1 MRWFWPHAGALIH
14 AQRRHGLHPSTIVIP
29 SRTHGFEVYNHK
41 FYKPLTAG
49 QGGGTTGQYDM
60 DKTTVTMSRPG
71 RLFAIAATMLFVPG
85 MAHALG
91 LGNLTVY
98 SALNEPLKAEIRFTS
113 LSEKEFRTLDV
124 RLIRQP
130 QQFDGS
136 GLESAVPLLGIGI
149 TLLERRRGLYSLLL
163 QSEQPIR
170 EPFVR
175 LILEIE
181 WAGGRLVREL
191 ITLID
196 PRELRAPI
204 EEGMPEFPSVAKVG
218 DLGRRGSEASS
229 RADSKSAQT
238 ALTDKRPK
246 STPNT
251 EQAEVLTVQN
261 ARAPQPEI
269 PSAQEST
276 VETTVSELDV
286 ATIPTPESPPPTPSA
301 RVPIETQRRL
311 IQAEIENWA
320 KQHGLSV
327 DKEPRESVVSDVDV
341 ETLPHDDIA
350 TKTLEVNV
358 DRPIPNEM
366 PEAASLSTQASNGG
380 LLERDLLMVF
390 IGLVVALILVAGGVL
405 IRIYVCRRRALSD
418 HVQRD
423 DESEAEVASQIEHV
437 SDDDV
442 ENLLEYGDRRSGHGR
457 RRQFIPVEV
466 ERRQGPR
473 RQQDRFAPALDPVG
487 TARANTMDETEV
499 YMACGHDE
507 NAELLLKEVLAKNPG
522 RQDLKVKL
530 LAIYQHRDDPKAF
543 DSLAKELYSNVD
555 PKSTGDD
562 DIGSISEKHVDEHL
576 TTKHAETASDFDRA
590 SEFDMPDNKSPE
602 AKDDDAMD
610 IDSLDSPDHKQRVDA
625 KIFEREMDALAMTIS
640 TNLDAGALHSELT
653 PANENLN
660 DATMENLQVN
670 DFAEIKQVVDR
681 SVDLLEADKSSDQ
694 DDTDQRQST
703 NAATDKPPRTSGK
716 RSGNKN
722 GKSTKSSAPEG
733 GEREDMPSS
742 QWKKPSTKID
752 LAKAYIAMGDAE
764 RARSILDEILE
775 ERDSRDG
782 TQG

>member
-1 MRWFWPHAGALIH
+1 
-14 AQRRHGLHPSTIVIP
+14 
-29 SRTHGFEVYNHK
+29 
-41 FYKPLTAG
+41 
-49 QGGGTTGQYDM
+49 
-60 DKTTVTMSRPG
+60 MSRPG
-71 RLFAIAATMLFVPG
+71 RLFAIAATMLFMPG
-85 MAHALG
+85 IAHALG

-136 GLESAVPLLGIGI
+136 GLESAAPLLGIGI
-149 TLLERRRGLYSLLL
+149 TLVERRRGLYSLLL
-163 QSEQPIR
+163 QSAQPIR

-175 LILEIE
+175 LILEID

-218 DLGRRGSEASS
+218 DLGRRDSEASS

-238 ALTDKRPK
+238 ALTDKPHK

-251 EQAEVLTVQN
+251 EQAEVLTEKN
-261 ARAPQPEI
+261 ASAPQPET

-286 ATIPTPESPPPTPSA
+286 STIPTPESLPPTPSA

-358 DRPIPNEM
+358 DRPIPNEA
-366 PEAASLSTQASNGG
+366 PEAASLSTQTSNGG
-380 LLERDLLMVF
+380 LLGRDLLMVF

-405 IRIYVCRRRALSD
+405 IRIYVRRHRALS
-418 HVQRD
+418 HHAQRD
-423 DESEAEVASQIEHV
+423 DEVEFEVASQIEHV

-466 ERRQGPR
+466 ERRQEPR
-473 RQQDRFAPALDPVG
+473 RQQDRFAPVLDPVA

-507 NAELLLKEVLAKNPG
+507 NAELLLKEALAKNPG

-543 DSLAKELYSNVD
+543 DSLAKELYSNVY
-555 PKSTGDD
+555 PKRTGDD
-562 DIGSISEKHVDEHL
+562 DIGSTSEKHVDEDL
-576 TTKHAETASDFDRA
+576 TTKHAETVSDFDL
-590 SEFDMPDNKSPE
+590 SIEFDTSDSKSAE
-602 AKDDDAMD
+602 AKNDDAMG
-610 IDSLDSPDHKQRVDA
+610 IDSLDSPDGKQKVDA
-625 KIFEREMDALAMTIS
+625 KIFEHEIDALAMTIS

-660 DATMENLQVN
+660 DATMEDLQVN
-670 DFAEIKQVVDR
+670 DFADIKQVVDR
-681 SVDLLEADKSSDQ
+681 GVDLLEADKGSDQ
-694 DDTDQRQST
+694 DDTDQPQST
-703 NAATDKPPRTSGK
+703 NAATDKPPRKSGK

-722 GKSTKSSAPEG
+722 SKSTKSSIPEG
-733 GEREDMPSS
+733 GEQEDMPSS
-742 QWKKPSTKID
+742 QWKEPSTKID

-764 RARSILDEILE
+764 RARSILDEVLDE
-775 ERDSRDG
+775 WDSRDG

>member
-1 MRWFWPHAGALIH
+1 MC
-14 AQRRHGLHPSTIVIP
+14 
-29 SRTHGFEVYNHK
+29 
-41 FYKPLTAG
+41 
-49 QGGGTTGQYDM
+49 
-60 DKTTVTMSRPG
+60 KTTVTMSRPG

-98 SALNEPLKAEIRFTS
+98 TALNEPLKAEIRFTS

-130 QQFDGS
+130 QHFDGS
-136 GLESAVPLLGIGI
+136 GLESAAPVLGIGI
-149 TLLERRRGLYSLLL
+149 TLVERRRGLYSLLL

-218 DLGRRGSEASS
+218 DLGRRDSEASS

-238 ALTDKRPK
+238 ALTDKPHK

-251 EQAEVLTVQN
+251 EQAEVLTEKK
-261 ARAPQPEI
+261 ASAPQPEM
-269 PSAQEST
+269 PAAQEST

-301 RVPIETQRRL
+301 QVPIETQRRL

-327 DKEPRESVVSDVDV
+327 DKEPRETVVSDVDV

-350 TKTLEVNV
+350 TKTLEVNL
-358 DRPIPNEM
+358 DRPIPNEV
-366 PEAASLSTQASNGG
+366 PEAASLSTQTSNGG
-380 LLERDLLMVF
+380 LLKRDLLMVF

-405 IRIYVCRRRALSD
+405 IRIYVGRRRALSD

-423 DESEAEVASQIEHV
+423 DRSEDEVESEVASRIEHV
-437 SDDDV
+437 SNGDV
-442 ENLLEYGDRRSGHGR
+442 EDLLAYGDRRSGHGR
-457 RRQFIPVEV
+457 RQQFISVEL

-473 RQQDRFAPALDPVG
+473 RQQDRFAPAFDPVG
-487 TARANTMDETEV
+487 TVRANTMDETEV

-507 NAELLLKEVLAKNPG
+507 NAELLLKEALAKNPG

-543 DSLAKELYSNVD
+543 DSLAKELYSNVY
-555 PKSTGDD
+555 PKRTGDD

-576 TTKHAETASDFDRA
+576 TTKHAETASDFDHA
-590 SEFDMPDNKSPE
+590 IEFDMPDSKSAE
-602 AKDDDAMD
+602 AKDDDAMG
-610 IDSLDSPDHKQRVDA
+610 IDSLDSPDDKKKVDA
-625 KIFEREMDALAMTIS
+625 KIFEHEIEALAMTIS

-670 DFAEIKQVVDR
+670 DFVEIKQVVDR
-681 SVDLLEADKSSDQ
+681 GVDLLEADKGSDQ
-694 DDTDQRQST
+694 DDTDQPQST
-703 NAATDKPPRTSGK
+703 NKPPRKPGK

-722 GKSTKSSAPEG
+722 GKSTKSSVPDG
-733 GEREDMPSS
+733 GEQEDQPSS
-742 QWKKPSTKID
+742 QWKEPGTKID

-764 RARSILDEILE
+764 RARSILDEVLE
-775 ERDSRDG
+775 EWNSGDG
-782 TQG
+782 TRG

>member
-1 MRWFWPHAGALIH
+1 
-14 AQRRHGLHPSTIVIP
+14 
-29 SRTHGFEVYNHK
+29 
-41 FYKPLTAG
+41 
-49 QGGGTTGQYDM
+49 
-60 DKTTVTMSRPG
+60 
-71 RLFAIAATMLFVPG
+71 MLFVPG

-98 SALNEPLKAEIRFTS
+98 TALNEPLKAEIRFTS

-130 QQFDGS
+130 QHFDGS
-136 GLESAVPLLGIGI
+136 GLESAAPLLGIGI
-149 TLLERRRGLYSLLL
+149 TLVERRRGLYSLLL

-204 EEGMPEFPSVAKVG
+204 EEGMPEFPSMAKVG
-218 DLGRRGSEASS
+218 DLGRRDSEASS
-229 RADSKSAQT
+229 RADSKSVRPAS
-238 ALTDKRPK
+238 AGKRHK

-251 EQAEVLTVQN
+251 KQAEVLTEQN
-261 ARAPQPEI
+261 AGAPQPET
-269 PSAQEST
+269 PTAQEST
-276 VETTVSELDV
+276 VETAVSELDV
-286 ATIPTPESPPPTPSA
+286 ATIPTPESLPPTPSA

-327 DKEPRESVVSDVDV
+327 DKEPRETVVSDVDV

-358 DRPIPNEM
+358 DRPIPNEA
-366 PEAASLSTQASNGG
+366 PEAASLSTQTSNGG
-380 LLERDLLMVF
+380 LLGRDLLMVF

-405 IRIYVCRRRALSD
+405 IRIYVRRHRALS
-418 HVQRD
+418 HHAQRD
-423 DESEAEVASQIEHV
+423 DEVEFEVASQIEHV

-457 RRQFIPVEV
+457 RQQFIPVEV
-466 ERRQGPR
+466 ERRQEPR
-473 RQQDRFAPALDPVG
+473 RQQDRFTSALDPVH

-507 NAELLLKEVLAKNPG
+507 NAELLLKEALAKNPG

-543 DSLAKELYSNVD
+543 DSLAKELYSNVY
-555 PKSTGDD
+555 PKRTGDD
-562 DIGSISEKHVDEHL
+562 DIGSISEKHVDEDL
-576 TTKHAETASDFDRA
+576 TTKYAETASDFDH
-590 SEFDMPDNKSPE
+590 SIEFDTSDSKSAE
-602 AKDDDAMD
+602 AKNDDAMG
-610 IDSLDSPDHKQRVDA
+610 IDSLDSPDDKQKVDA
-625 KIFEREMDALAMTIS
+625 KIFEHEIDALAMTIS
-640 TNLDAGALHSELT
+640 THLNAGALHSEST

-670 DFAEIKQVVDR
+670 DFADIKQVVDR
-681 SVDLLEADKSSDQ
+681 GVDWLEADKGSDQ
-694 DDTDQRQST
+694 DDTDQPQST
-703 NAATDKPPRTSGK
+703 NAATDKPPRKSGK

-722 GKSTKSSAPEG
+722 GKSTKSSVPEG
-733 GEREDMPSS
+733 GEQEDKSS
-742 QWKKPSTKID
+742 SPWKEPSTKID

-764 RARSILDEILE
+764 RARSILDEVLDE
-775 ERDSRDG
+775 WDSRDG